1 MSKFNIPPLNINL
14 PLSAKYSLGDS
25 VDSIDN
31 LKHHSLIFSF
41 EYSCFR
47 STPISLNYEK
57 PHKNHYIDFLD
68 FFKHLSNIT
77 INDLIQNGDVYHFH
91 DININLKYF
100 LKTFLQKQF
109 KVENI
114 RFSALPSIYQIAYP
128 TDGHQPRL
136 CGFFG
141 SLGVFYVLWWDFN
154 HLIHYDTAIN
164 FSSSFRENWFE
175 DFLA

>member
-1 MSKFNIPPLNINL
+1 MSKYSIPAPVINL
-14 PLSAKYSLGDS
+14 PVSVKYNLGDS

-31 LKHHSLIFSF
+31 LKHHSLILSF

-57 PHKNHYIDFLD
+57 PDKNHYIDLLD
-68 FFKHLSNIT
+68 FLKHLSSIT
-77 INDLIQNGDVYHFH
+77 INDLIQSEADYHFH
-91 DININLKYF
+91 DINIDLKYF

-128 TDGHQPRL
+128 SDGHEPRL

-154 HLIHYDTAIN
+154 HLIYYNPA
-164 FSSSFRENWFE
+164 FKLSSSFRENWFE
-175 DFLA
+175 QFLN